1 MEDTLNTIKALADR
15 HRIRALLA
23 LEGQELCLCNLQDL
37 LGLVPSSVSRHMSIL
52 QDAGFVVSM
61 KKGKWT
67 YFSLAPLD
75 GNTACSSLLRWVL
88 ESLEEDP
95 ATLADREFVRQ
106 LKKKDSERCK

>member
-1 MEDTLNTIKALADR
+1 MEGTLNVIKALADK
-15 HRIRALLA
+15 HRVRALLA

-52 QDAGFVVSM
+52 EDAGLVTSR

-67 YFSLAPLD
+67 YFSLATLEGDAPCA
-75 GNTACSSLLRWVL
+75 GLLRWVL
-88 ESLEEDP
+88 ESLENDP
-95 ATLADREFVRQ
+95 ATQSDRELVRQ